1 MHNKKVKIGRMKV
14 LLTTIVFLFPV
25 LVHSQEINLDSLR
38 KDYYEVIHDAS
49 LTDTFFTKV
58 YGTKDSSAIVEA
70 YRGAAWA
77 LRAKVAWNPMAKLS
91 YLKKS
96 QKALEVS
103 IGKDSSNL
111 EIRFIRYSIQF
122 HLPGYLGMSNDMEED
137 FSLIKTNLI
146 NYASPDLPSDI
157 AQFIVKF
164 VIDSGQCTDEEL
176 HILKEK
182 FNVVDG

>member
-1 MHNKKVKIGRMKV
+1 MFS
-14 LLTTIVFLFPV
+14 FLA
-25 LVHSQEINLDSLR
+25 HAQEISLDSLR

-58 YGTKDSSAIVEA
+58 YGTSDSSAIIEA

-77 LRAKVAWNPMAKLS
+77 LRAKIAWNPMVKLS

-96 QKALEVS
+96 QKTLEVS
-103 IGKDSSNL
+103 VGKDSSNL

-122 HLPGYLGMSNDMEED
+122 HLPRYLGMSNEMEED
-137 FSLIKTNLI
+137 FSLIKSNLI
-146 NYASPDLPSDI
+146 NYASPELPPDV

-176 HILKEK
+176 HILEEK